1 MCFLIAGDVEAIFSE
16 HDKDEDGFLD
26 FKEYLK
32 VQKTHPDINR
42 EKANRRREL

>member
-1 MCFLIAGDVEAIFSE
+1 MCIFIAGDVEAIFSE